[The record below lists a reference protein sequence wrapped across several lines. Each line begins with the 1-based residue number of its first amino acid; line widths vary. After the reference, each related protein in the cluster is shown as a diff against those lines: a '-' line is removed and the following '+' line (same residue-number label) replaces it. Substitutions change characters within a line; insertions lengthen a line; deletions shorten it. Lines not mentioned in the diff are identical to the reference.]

1 MATRLVCPALSEA
14 TNWQYLE
21 RQAGCLF
28 SFDFDP
34 LDPPICG
41 NQGPVQGPGWWSM
54 VSQELT
60 ALLCR

>member
-41 NQGPVQGPGWWSM
+41 S
-54 VSQELT
+54 
-60 ALLCR
+60 